1 MEVVRL
7 NASVPVSSRHQL
19 IFVNVDK
26 TLVDMIK
33 DHDGKHTKSSWLPD
47 EDNAVPAWP
56 HVVNL

>member
-19 IFVNVDK
+19 ICVDK
-26 TLVDMIK
+26 ILVDMVK